1 MKNATK
7 IKLNALTLWN
17 AKADGTDIE
26 IRMIM
31 DIAKLASKMKMIK
44 KKELKKTLTLTSY
57 STVKEVANKKI

>member
-1 MKNATK
+1 
-7 IKLNALTLWN
+7 
-17 AKADGTDIE
+17 
-26 IRMIM
+26 MIM